1 MWRKRKELEH
11 RIAVLEEKSEL
22 LDSRCKDLMR
32 MILLIAKEARVLDP
46 GLVDRSME
54 SLDSHLIKAEN

>member
-1 MWRKRKELEH
+1 MIMWRKRKELER

-32 MILLIAKEARVLDP
+32 MILFIAKEARILDP
-46 GLVDRSME
+46 GLVERSME
-54 SLDSHLIKAEN
+54 SLGKKGSD

>member
-1 MWRKRKELEH
+1 MWRKRKELER

-32 MILLIAKEARVLDP
+32 MILFVAKEARVLDP
-46 GLVDRSME
+46 GLVERSLE
-54 SLDSHLIKAEN
+54 SLGKN